1 MKLLKYNIIFV
12 LAITSLFVA
21 CETDFNNI
29 NQPAEDQVLT
39 SKEGLLAASTG
50 MTQHF
55 TTSTLAPVV
64 EIPALSTR
72 ELGNL
77 STFLTPSELVAGGIG
92 LPEDNAGTTRLWS
105 RLLRDK
111 GVAESI
117 IANVDAVGME
127 AGTRS
132 GLKAYAKFFKAMTLG
147 YLIQNFE
154 QAPIDNQDDG
164 QAVFSDKAVVLA
176 ECISLL
182 ESAKSD
188 ITTTTMSEEFI
199 ATIPELDLPNM
210 INAFLARYNLFAG
223 NYAAAI
229 TAADAVDM
237 NSMSVWK
244 YDGSA
249 NKNPVWN
256 FAVNDEPDTKPQDNF
271 GLLGDY
277 IPEVG
282 DGRIAFYLS
291 PSDVTEDPAHG
302 YGDHPIEDLLG
313 FFAVAD
319 ASIPVY
325 LPGEMLLIKAEAY
338 AMTDLASALAP
349 LNAVRTKTDD
359 VFGVNAGLGPWTGD
373 ATDQEAVL
381 NEIFKNRSI
390 ELFLTG
396 MRLEDSRRIHN
407 DFTPSN
413 AADYVSE
420 RNRNYYPYPY
430 QEKAN
435 NANCPADPSI

>member
-12 LAITSLFVA
+12 LAIASLFVG

-29 NQPAEDQVLT
+29 NQPAEDQVLS

-55 TTSTLAPVV
+55 SSSTLSPIV
-64 EIPALSTR
+64 EISALSTR

-77 STFLTPSELVAGGIG
+77 STYLTPSELVAGGTA

-117 IANVDAVGME
+117 LANVDAVEME
-127 AGTRS
+127 SGTKS

-147 YLIQNFE
+147 YLVQNFE
-154 QAPIDNQDDG
+154 QAPIDNQADG
-164 QAVFSDKAVVLA
+164 QAVFSDKAAVLA

-188 ITTTTMSEEFI
+188 LTTPMSDDFV

-210 INAFLARYNLFAG
+210 INAFLARYNLSAG
-223 NYAAAI
+223 NYATAI
-229 TAADAVDM
+229 SAADAVDM
-237 NSMSVWK
+237 SSMSVWK

-282 DGRIAFYLS
+282 DGRIAFYLDS
-291 PSDVTEDPAHG
+291 SDEVETADNGAHG
-302 YGDHPIEDLLG
+302 VENILG
-313 FFAVAD
+313 FFASAD

-338 AMTDLASALAP
+338 AMTDLPSALAP
-349 LNAVRTKTDD
+349 LNAVREKTDD
-359 VFGVNAGLGPWTGD
+359 VFGVNAGLGAWTGD

-396 MRLEDSRRIHN
+396 MRLEDSRRIHSS
-407 DFTPSN
+407 FTPSN

-430 QEKAN
+430 EEKAN
-435 NANCPADPSI
+435 NANCPVDPSI

>member
-1 MKLLKYNIIFV
+1 MKILKYKIIFI
-12 LAITSLFVA
+12 LAITSLFIA

-39 SKEGLLAASTG
+39 SKEGLLAASIG

-55 TTSTLAPVV
+55 STSTLAPIV
-64 EIPALSTR
+64 EVSALSTR

-77 STFLTPSELVAGGIG
+77 STYLTPSELVGGG
-92 LPEDNAGTTRLWS
+92 TALPDENTGTTKLWS

-117 IANVDAVGME
+117 LANVDGIDME
-127 AGTRS
+127 AGTKT

-154 QAPIDNQDDG
+154 QVPINNQADG
-164 QAVFSDKAVVLA
+164 QAVFSDKTTVLT

-182 ESAKSD
+182 ESAKTDLSSTDISD
-188 ITTTTMSEEFI
+188 EFLL
-199 ATIPELDLPNM
+199 TIPELDLSNM
-210 INAFLARYNLFAG
+210 INAFLARYNLSAG
-223 NYAAAI
+223 NYTAAIAAAN
-229 TAADAVDM
+229 AVDLTST
-237 NSMSVWK
+237 SMWK
-244 YDGSA
+244 YDGGG

-256 FAVNDEPDTKPQDNF
+256 FAVNNNPDTMPQDNF

-277 IPEVG
+277 IPEAG
-282 DGRIAFYLS
+282 DGRIDFYLS
-291 PSDVTEDPAHG
+291 PLDTIEPA
-302 YGDHPIEDLLG
+302 YGHHSLDNLVG
-313 FFAVAD
+313 FAAT
-319 ASIPVY
+319 ASTAIPVY

-349 LNAVRTKTDD
+349 LNAVREKTDD
-359 VFGVNAGLGPWTGD
+359 IFGVNAGLGAWTGD
-373 ATDQEAVL
+373 VTNQEAVL
-381 NEIFKNRSI
+381 NEIYKNRCI

-396 MRLEDSRRIHN
+396 MRLEDSRRIHHN
-407 DFTPSN
+407 FTPSN
-413 AADYVSE
+413 DIDYISE

-430 QEKAN
+430 QEKASN
-435 NANCPADPSI
+435 PNCPDDPSI